1 MLSVIYDD
9 FYALQ
14 WFHCFHKKSYL
25 FTFLP
30 HFLPPKEIQ
39 LSRCDEFGLFI
50 SSNGLA
56 AKLCCFDFSYFLRFV
71 QVGRCFS
78 SFSRCSIYAPFFDSS
93 NIFKGIYFKIVFFQ
107 NLIYK
112 TMTMIGKEQVQNVRY
127 LNVLFKFRL
136 FIFLILKCVSIFCCI
151 IMK

>member
-14 WFHCFHKKSYL
+14 WFYCFHKKSYL

-56 AKLCCFDFSYFLRFV
+56 AKLWCFDFSYFLRFI

-78 SFSRCSIYAPFFDSS
+78 SFSRCSQFTHHFLIRPIFSKEFIPKLFFL
-93 NIFKGIYFKIVFFQ
+93 KEFFQ
-107 NLIYK
+107 NCLK
-112 TMTMIGKEQVQNVRY
+112 FNLQNYDNDWQGTSSKCAVFERF
-127 LNVLFKFRL
+127 LNSGYSFFLF
-136 FIFLILKCVSIFCCI
+136 
-151 IMK
+151 